1 MITLINPYSIPTFA
15 TSFIVIWL
23 GFTVYAKNRN
33 SPVNRSLFLM
43 CSSTAIWL
51 FFASMAYNCKSIEP
65 ANILMRVSYLGVV
78 NIAVTMVQFV
88 AMFLNIDRLKKNLK
102 FLYIYSFFICAL
114 IFYSN
119 YLIKG
124 VKQYFWGYY
133 PIAGKYHPIFL
144 AIFIGLIT
152 ICIFLLIF
160 SYFKKDTSSIRKKQ
174 IKYVLFAIFI
184 FDFSSVDFIA
194 NYGISFYPFGY
205 VTTTLLI
212 LVFTYSIVRYRL
224 LDVTN
229 LITRT
234 GIFVATYSL
243 VLGIPFVIAFGWQKK
258 LIGLLGDSW
267 WLVPLVSSTI
277 LATTGPF
284 IYLYIQK
291 RAEDQ
296 IMHEQRRYQNTLRH
310 ASAGMGGIKD
320 LKKLL
325 NFIVQII
332 NQAVQL
338 EHCLVY
344 LYNSFNKN
352 FVLGAYRRK
361 RGELRTIGYL
371 EGSSPLVDYLIK
383 HREPLVY
390 EEIKQ
395 KAQDFSD
402 AQLARVEL
410 VMKDLDAAVAVPSF
424 IEDRLM
430 AIIMLGKKRSE
441 KLFSESD
448 LAVFTI
454 VANQAA
460 LAIENAQFF
469 EDMNKTHEQ
478 LFRAEKMA
486 TIGTMADGLSHQ
498 INNRLHALG
507 FIAGDVMDSIK
518 LKRGLPMPMEIQQL
532 LSDIEFGLQRVQD
545 NVKQGGEIVQG
556 LLKYTR
562 KDESGMGAVDF
573 DQLIKSSIEMA
584 QYKVKIN
591 QLKIIKDYP
600 LDLPKIK
607 GNFTQLQEVFFNLI
621 DNANDAMMQRKT
633 EKKEPDYVPQF
644 QITAGVESDHLQI
657 QVIDNGIGVKKED
670 REKLFTPFFTTKLS
684 SKKGTGLGLYV
695 LQKIIEDN
703 HNGQVSFF
711 SEYMKETRF
720 VIQLPIVV

>member
-1 MITLINPYSIPTFA
+1 MTWNPFTVSTLTLTI
-15 TSFIVIWL
+15 TSFILTLLLLPFGKTKLHRIWGL
-23 GFTVYAKNRN
+23 YNLSVTFWGIAG
-33 SPVNRSLFLM
+33 
-43 CSSTAIWL
+43 
-51 FFASMAYNCKSIEP
+51 FFAGISQSAQLSLLWWRI
-65 ANILMRVSYLGVV
+65 AHIGVV
-78 NIAVTMVQFV
+78 AIPI
-88 AMFLNIDRLKKNLK
+88 FLFYATLLFCNVKRPNFLKLV
-102 FLYIYSFFICAL
+102 FLQGLIFIFLIPSNSFFSGVRF
-114 IFYSN
+114 IFS
-119 YLIKG
+119 
-124 VKQYFWGYY
+124 QFYY
-133 PIAGKYHPIFL
+133 PILGPIYHLFFFL
-144 AIFIGLIT
+144 WILIVM
-152 ICIFLLIF
+152 IAQYELYLL
-160 SYFKKDTSSIRKKQ
+160 YKRTSGIRKTQ
-174 IKYVLFAIFI
+174 TLYLFAALVLGLLGGVTNFLPGYVETI
-184 FDFSSVDFIA
+184 
-194 NYGISFYPFGY
+194 YPFGNFAIPLY
-205 VTTTLLI
+205 GIIVTYAI
-212 LVFTYSIVRYRL
+212 FKYRL
-224 LDVTN
+224 LDISIV
-229 LITRT
+229 ITRT
-234 GIFVATYSL
+234 GIFIAIYSL
-243 VLGIPFVIAFGWQKK
+243 VLGIPFAIAFGWQKK
-258 LIGLLGDSW
+258 LIGLLGDNW
-267 WLVPLVSSTI
+267 WMVPLVSSTV

-296 IMHEQRRYQNTLRH
+296 IMHEQRKYQNTLRH

-325 NFIVQII
+325 NFIVHII
-332 NQAVQL
+332 NRAVQL
-338 EHCLVY
+338 EHCSVY
-344 LYNSFNKN
+344 LHNSFNKN

-371 EGSSPLVDYLIK
+371 DGSSPLVDYLTK
-383 HREPLVY
+383 HKEPLVH

-402 AQLARVEL
+402 PQLARVEL
-410 VMKDLDAAVAVPSF
+410 VMKDLDAAVVVPSF

-460 LAIENAQFF
+460 LAIENAQFY
-469 EDMNKTHEQ
+469 EDMKKTHEQ

-518 LKRGLPMPMEIQQL
+518 LKRGVPMPAEVQQL
-532 LSDIEFGLQRVQD
+532 LTDIDFGLQRIQD

-562 KDESGMGAVDF
+562 KDESRMGAVDF

-584 QYKVKIN
+584 QYKVKTS
-591 QLKIIKDYP
+591 QLRIIKDYP

-644 QITAGVESDHLQI
+644 QITASVESNHLEI
-657 QVIDNGIGVKKED
+657 HVIDNGIGVKKED

-695 LQKIIEDN
+695 LQKIIEEN
-703 HNGQVSFF
+703 HNGHVRFF